1 MTNVLGMTLWGS
13 VFADGVPW
21 SRPCVTAGT
30 FRICSRR
37 EITFAKNRRNFR
49 FFFGV
54 PHALQHAS
62 VAAMARGS
70 RLLGIAQ
77 EILGSKA
84 FPFRA
89 TLFDKSPKANWLVVV
104 WHQDTALPLRD
115 RRELPGW
122 GPWSVK
128 EGVNYAHAPASA
140 FCRVLALCVHL
151 DH

>member
-1 MTNVLGMTLWGS
+1 MWRGS
-13 VFADGVPW
+13 VENQGFAVIPEVLKQADVAGLLEDLTQ
-21 SRPCVTAGT
+21 VTP
-30 FRICSRR
+30 
-37 EITFAKNRRNFR
+37 RRNR
-49 FFFGV
+49 AGV
-54 PHALQHAS
+54 RHALRYAA
-62 VAAMARGS
+62 VAALARDS
-70 RLLGIAQ
+70 RLLAIAQ

-89 TLFDKSPKANWLVVV
+89 TLFDKSPKANWLVV